1 MKIMW
6 QKEEIRSK
14 NHGCD
19 VRIYLHHSTD
29 PEATIDGIDA
39 DDSVVG
45 VLQNSVE
52 KPYVVWHHYNKAWRN

>member
-1 MKIMW
+1 MTKG
-6 QKEEIRSK
+6 EIRSK

-52 KPYVVWHHYNKAWRN
+52 KPYVV